1 MASTTLAD
9 DIRRKLGELSPAER
23 KVARVILAGY
33 PAAGFETIA
42 VLAERA
48 SVSAPTVIRFVNRL
62 GYQGF
67 PDFQAALRDELD
79 ARNASP
85 LSLYDA
91 AAFGRSETDRGGDT
105 DTDTPDDGTRR
116 RTGADA
122 APDSELLR
130 HGSQVFTGAVT
141 ATLAELPPHD
151 FEHAVRLLADRK
163 RRITLAGGRFT
174 HLLAQYLGLHLMQLR
189 DDVRFL
195 PDRDVER
202 TAVLAALTRRDVL
215 VVFDYRRYES
225 DKTTMAALV
234 HEQGGK
240 VVLFTDTWLSPAAPH
255 AEVVLP
261 SRVTAPSPYDSLVPT
276 LAVLETVV
284 AGVITT
290 LGDEARRRM
299 QHGEDIARRAGLY

>member
-9 DIRRKLGELSPAER
+9 DIRQKLGTLSPAER

-33 PAAGFETIA
+33 PAAGFETVA

-48 SVSAPTVIRFVNRL
+48 AVSAPTVIRFVNRL

-67 PDFQAALRDELD
+67 PDFQAGLREELE

-85 LSLYDA
+85 LSLYESAD
-91 AAFGRSETDRGGDT
+91 FGAS
-105 DTDTPDDGTRR
+105 
-116 RTGADA
+116 RTGEDKDA
-122 APDSELLR
+122 GTGEGPDSALLR
-130 HGSQVFTGAVT
+130 HGSRLFTDAVT

-151 FEHAVRLLADRK
+151 FEHAVRLLSDRR

-225 DKTTMAALV
+225 DKTTMASLV
-234 HEQGGK
+234 QEQGGK

-299 QHGEDIARRAGLY
+299 QHGEDVARRAGLY

>member
-1 MASTTLAD
+1 MTSGALAD
-9 DIRRKLGELSPAER
+9 HIRQRLGTLSPAER
-23 KVARVILAGY
+23 KVARVLLAGY
-33 PAAGFETIA
+33 PAAGFETVA

-48 SVSAPTVIRFVNRL
+48 AVSAPTVIRFANRL
-62 GYQGF
+62 GYRGF
-67 PDFQAALRDELD
+67 PDFQAALREELD

-85 LSLYDA
+85 LSLYDSSDLGRNGAVESEGAGTTA
-91 AAFGRSETDRGGDT
+91 A
-105 DTDTPDDGTRR
+105 DGTPE
-116 RTGADA
+116 GDDSDA
-122 APDSELLR
+122 ALLR
-130 HGSQVFTGAVT
+130 HGSRLFADAVT

-151 FEHAVRLLADRK
+151 FEHAVGLLSDRK
-163 RRITLAGGRFT
+163 RRVTLAGGRFT

-195 PDRDVER
+195 PDREVER

-225 DKTTMAALV
+225 DKTTLATLV
-234 HEQGGK
+234 QEKGGK

-284 AGVITT
+284 AGVITA
-290 LGDEARRRM
+290 LGDEARSRM